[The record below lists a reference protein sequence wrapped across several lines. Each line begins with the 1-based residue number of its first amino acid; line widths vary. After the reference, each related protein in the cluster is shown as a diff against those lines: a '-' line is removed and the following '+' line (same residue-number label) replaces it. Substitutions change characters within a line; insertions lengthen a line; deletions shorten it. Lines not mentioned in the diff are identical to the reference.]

1 MAGRIQKPFFAAPT
15 SLIVIALCLSLAP
28 FTRQTGLAQSTYGS
42 VVGALTDA
50 NSAVV
55 PGAQVKLTE
64 IQTNISR
71 ETRTRDDGSYEFV
84 NLTQGRYRIEAE
96 KTGFA
101 KFTTRDFELAAR
113 QTVRIDGQLSASSVT
128 AEVQVFDAAPLI
140 NTENPTIVGAK
151 SNRELQQLPFVFRVE
166 STSPINAIAVLPE
179 VQKGSGSSFSLS
191 GGQSFQQEVSVDG
204 IMTTSVRD
212 NGIGAGGVNVFPS
225 IEAVQE
231 IRVSSINN
239 NAEFSQTGD
248 ITTITKPGTNDYHGT
263 GFYNYNGNK
272 LNANPNY
279 FSPNLVR
286 PRRINNNF
294 GGSFAGPLFKN
305 RTFFFSDY
313 ERLTIYGNTV
323 RAVTVPEADFR
334 QGNFSRLT
342 TPIIDPST
350 GAAFAGNTIP
360 AGRINPVSKA
370 LLDKYIPAPNDGVNI
385 NRFSSTNSTVSN
397 QFDVRVDHNFSER
410 HNIFGRY
417 SWKNLDDLFPAT
429 FQSLSPLTRA
439 SRSRTLVVADSFSIR
454 PNLLNEFRFG
464 FTQSDFDRSDR
475 VQISGRQFV
484 QDIGIKLASSS
495 LPDVTATSRIAIA
508 GYTAFSANKPEYAT
522 QDALQFSNN
531 LTWIK
536 GKHSFKGGVD
546 FRRLNWT
553 SPALFTGV
561 DDFGVFNFNNNL
573 LGGGARH
580 PVANFLLG
588 LPTDVDQ
595 TATGPGVDG
604 FTWHSGY
611 FFQDEWRVNPRL
623 TISLG
628 LRYDLYL
635 PFKDRALNI
644 TNFLRDTPNGDA
656 VVPNEE
662 SLKLAKPAFTA
673 SLGAAKL
680 LTADQAGLPEALRF
694 TDKNNFAPRIG
705 IAWRPFGNNSTVL
718 RMGYGIYTTRILG
731 QVFNSLTAIHT
742 SDNVTYT
749 NTFDAATRSYAIVW
763 PNTFTG
769 SANAPTIGV
778 QNFSTANDPNY
789 RDPYTQQWSL
799 TIEREI
805 NRRNAIRITY
815 TGSHTVKLTLA
826 PDLNQIKPGFVAWSP
841 SLPRP
846 FPNWSRINTRDN
858 GGDSKYNDLTI
869 QFKGDVQKL
878 GLSYVS
884 SYKWAK
890 GYSNVESNTNGSADF
905 QTEISGRTDSR
916 FDTRYNYGQ
925 MQAVPNHRFITT
937 LIWDLPFG
945 RGRAYGKNWHR
956 AADAVLGGWTI
967 TNISNFESGQ
977 HLTAYFSGHCVSG
990 TRCYGPERVDAVQGQ
1005 DPNSGPKT
1013 LTQWFN
1019 TAAFTRAN
1027 FFNSAGQP
1035 IYIGRFGN
1043 AEKGNIVGPGAIGI
1057 DFGAFKDFGVTEKM
1071 KLRLGAQIM
1080 NLPNHPNFANPLAD
1094 LSNANYGRITALN
1107 TTNTFGPRVV
1117 VLGARVSF

>member
-1 MAGRIQKPFFAAPT
+1 MLR
-15 SLIVIALCLSLAP
+15 IALAVLSFALVSI
-28 FTRQTGLAQSTYGS
+28 QTTHAQSTYGS
-42 VVGALTDA
+42 VVGTITDA
-50 NSAVV
+50 NNAVI
-55 PGAQVKLTE
+55 PGAEIKLTE
-64 IQTNISR
+64 IQTNITR
-71 ETRTRDDGSYEFV
+71 VTRTRDDGTYEFV
-84 NLTQGRYRIEAE
+84 NLTLGRYRIDVE

-113 QTVRIDGQLSASSVT
+113 QTLRIDGQLSTSGVSV
-128 AEVQVFDAAPLI
+128 EVQVIDAAPLI
-140 NTENPTIVGAK
+140 NTENPTIVGTK

-166 STSPINAIAVLPE
+166 TTSPISAIAVLPE
-179 VQKGSGSSFSLS
+179 VQKGSGNSFSLS
-191 GGQSFQQEVSVDG
+191 GGQSFQNEVSVDG
-204 IMTTSVRD
+204 ITTTSVRD
-212 NGIGAGGVNVFPS
+212 NGIGPGGVNVFPS

-231 IRVSSINN
+231 IRVSSVNN
-239 NAEFSQTGD
+239 NAEFAQIGD
-248 ITTITKPGTNDYHGT
+248 ITTITKPGTNNYHGT

-286 PRRINNNF
+286 ARRINNNF
-294 GGSFAGPLFKN
+294 GGSFAGPIFRD
-305 RTFFFSDY
+305 RTFFFSTY

-323 RAVTVPEADFR
+323 RAATVPEADFR

-350 GAAFAGNTIP
+350 GNAFAGNIIP
-360 AGRINPVSKA
+360 ANRINPVSKA
-370 LLDKYIPAPNDGVNI
+370 LLDKYIPAPNDGTNI
-385 NRFSSTNSTVSN
+385 NRFSFTNSTVSK
-397 QFDVRVDHNFSER
+397 QFDIRVDHNFSQR
-410 HNIFGRY
+410 HNVFGRF
-417 SWKNLDDLFPAT
+417 SWKNLDDLFPAS

-475 VQISGRQFV
+475 VQVSGRQFV
-484 QDIGIKLASSS
+484 QDIGIKLASPT
-495 LPDVTATSRIAIA
+495 LPDVTAASRIAIA
-508 GYTAFSANKPEYAT
+508 GYTAFAANKPEFAT
-522 QDALQFSNN
+522 QDALQFANN
-531 LTWIK
+531 VTWIK
-536 GKHSFKGGVD
+536 GKHTFKGGVD
-546 FRRLNWT
+546 ARRLNWT

-573 LGGGARH
+573 LGGGTRNA
-580 PVANFLLG
+580 VANFLLG

-611 FFQDEWRVNPRL
+611 FFQDEWRLNPRL

-628 LRYDLYL
+628 LRYDLFL
-635 PFKDRALNI
+635 PFKDRELNI
-644 TNFLRDTPNGDA
+644 TNFLRNTPNGDA
-656 VVPNEE
+656 VVPNEA

-680 LTADQAGLPEALRF
+680 VTAAQAGLPEALRF

-705 IAWRPFGNNSTVL
+705 IAWRPFGNNATVL

-749 NTFDAATRSYAIVW
+749 NTFNAATRSYAIVW
-763 PNTFTG
+763 PNTSTG
-769 SANAPTIGV
+769 SANAPAVGV

-799 TIEREI
+799 TIEREL
-805 NRRNAIRITY
+805 NRRNAVRVTY

-846 FPNWSRINTRDN
+846 FPAWSRVNTRDN

-869 QFKGDVQKL
+869 QFKGDFQKL
-878 GLSYVS
+878 GLTYVT

-890 GYSNVESNTNGSADF
+890 GFSNVESNTNGSADF
-905 QTEISGRTDSR
+905 QSEISGRTDNR
-916 FDTRYNYGQ
+916 FDTRYLYGE
-925 MQAVPNHRFITT
+925 MQAVPNHRFVTT
-937 LIWDLPFG
+937 LMWDVPIG
-945 RGRAYGKNWHR
+945 RGRAYGKSWHR
-956 AADAVLGGWTI
+956 AVDGVLGGWTL

-977 HLTAYFSGHCVSG
+977 HLTAFFSGHCASG
-990 TRCYGPERVDAVQGQ
+990 TRCYGAERADAVPGQ
-1005 DPNSGPKT
+1005 DPNSGSKT
-1013 LTQWFN
+1013 LNQWYN

-1027 FFNSAGQP
+1027 FFNAAGQA
-1035 IYIGRFGN
+1035 IYVGRFGT
-1043 AEKGNIVGPGAIGI
+1043 AQKGSILGPGAIGI
-1057 DFGAFKDFGVTEKM
+1057 DFGAFKDFAVTEKV
-1071 KLRLGAQIM
+1071 KFRLGTQVT
-1080 NLPNHPNFANPLAD
+1080 NLPNHPNFGNPVTD
-1094 LSNANYGRITALN
+1094 LSNANNGRITALN

-1117 VLGARVSF
+1117 VLGARVIF